1 MSIPESKIKLPG
13 NLATLLEVFSRE
25 ISRNLNCVQIGTIE
39 SFNTANQT
47 AEVSINFK
55 RLINNEL
62 REYAV
67 LLDVPCV
74 VMNGGGGGISFPI
87 AKGDNC
93 VILFNDR
100 DIDNWY
106 ASGAV
111 MEPNSARTH
120 SMSDAIAIV
129 GINSLATSISDY
141 LASGTKIWYG
151 GAMIKLENSTI
162 TIENGA
168 GGTVVLSG
176 GNITVT
182 GAKVDINAA
191 AINLNG
197 VVTAP
202 TVNAGTMAV
211 SGVFTVQGTDI
222 GPNHTHSGVQGGSG
236 STGGVN

>member
-1 MSIPESKIKLPG
+1 MSIPPSKIKLPG
-13 NLATLLEVFSRE
+13 NLATLLEVISKE
-25 ISRNLNCVQIGTIE
+25 IARNLNCVQIGTIE
-39 SFNTANQT
+39 SFNPANQT

-55 RLINNEL
+55 RLINEEL

-67 LLDVPCV
+67 LIDVPCV

-111 MEPNSARTH
+111 MAPNSARTH
-120 SMSDAIAIV
+120 SMSDAIALV
-129 GINSLATSISDY
+129 GINSLASSISDY
-141 LASGTKIWYG
+141 LSSGTKIWYG

-182 GAKVDINAA
+182 GSKVDVNAA

-202 TVNAGTMAV
+202 TVNAGAMAV
-211 SGVFTVQGTDI
+211 SGAFTVQGKDI

>member
-1 MSIPESKIKLPG
+1 MSIPPSKIKLPG
-13 NLATLLEVFSRE
+13 NLATLLEVFSKE
-25 ISRNLNCVQIGTIE
+25 IARNLNCVQIGTIE
-39 SFNTANQT
+39 SFNSANQT

-55 RLINNEL
+55 RLINEEL

-67 LLDVPCV
+67 LIDVPCV

-87 AKGDNC
+87 SKGDNC

-182 GAKVDINAA
+182 GTQVDVNAA

-197 VVTAP
+197 AVTA
-202 TVNAGTMAV
+202 TTMAIA
-211 SGVFTVQGTDI
+211 GAFTVQGKDI
-222 GPNHTHSGVQGGSG
+222 GPTHTHRGVYPGSG